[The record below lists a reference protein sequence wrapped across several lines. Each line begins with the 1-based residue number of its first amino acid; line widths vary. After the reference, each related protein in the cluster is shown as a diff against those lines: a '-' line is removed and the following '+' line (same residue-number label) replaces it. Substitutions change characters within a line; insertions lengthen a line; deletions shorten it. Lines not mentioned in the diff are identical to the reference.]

1 MPPRKRII
9 QAAPTSGYTGD
20 LGDALAA
27 MHRAGSKAASAP
39 RRTRSLNPSR
49 VGVNKGLAIRR
60 RIPTATDLLDSTH
73 TEAGVGESTRVPGVQ
88 LPQPGSL
95 PGLGE
100 QLGLFEL
107 DPEPDPLVDRTEF
120 LSPPNSNEPGR
131 PRALEAR
138 YDPDTHRLVVR
149 FRNGGTYAY
158 EGVPRATWRALKRNK
173 SFGKTM
179 DRLVI
184 NQYPYEK
191 INF

>member
-9 QAAPTSGYTGD
+9 QAAPTAGYTGD

-27 MHRAGSKAASAP
+27 MSRAGSKGPSAP

-49 VGVNKGLAIRR
+49 VGINKSLQIRR
-60 RIPTATDLLDSTH
+60 RVPTATDLLDSTH

-100 QLGLFEL
+100 QLGLFDV
-107 DPEPDPLVDRTEF
+107 DPDESGVDRTEII
-120 LSPPNSNEPGR
+120 SPPNSTEPGR

-138 YDPDTHRLVVR
+138 YDPDNKRLVVR

-158 EGVPRATWRALKRNK
+158 DGVPTATWRALKRNK

-179 DRLVI
+179 DRLVL